1 MAVRGSVAKARAIEK
16 IREAFGED
24 YITTENNKT
33 YIWADD
39 GGERVQ
45 IAISLTCP
53 KNFVGAYEGIQIT
66 NDNVNTT
73 EITDREKHNI
83 ELLMNRLG
91 L

>member
-1 MAVRGSVAKARAIEK
+1 MAARGSAAKARVIEK

-39 GGERVQ
+39 GGEKVQ

-53 KNFVGAYEGIQIT
+53 KNFVGALGGIQIT
-66 NDNVNTT
+66 NDNVNTV
-73 EITDREKHNI
+73 EITDQEKHNI

>member
-1 MAVRGSVAKARAIEK
+1 MAVRGSVAKARVIEK

-53 KNFVGAYEGIQIT
+53 KNFVGALEGIPIT
-66 NDNVNTT
+66 NDNVNTL
-73 EITDREKHNI
+73 EITDQEKHNI

>member
-1 MAVRGSVAKARAIEK
+1 MAVRGSVAKARVIEK
-16 IREAFGED
+16 IREAFEGD

-53 KNFVGAYEGIQIT
+53 KNFVGAYEGIPIT
-66 NDNVNTT
+66 NDNVNTV
-73 EITDREKHNI
+73 EITDQEKHNI

>member
-1 MAVRGSVAKARAIEK
+1 MAVRGSVAKTRVIER
-16 IREAFGED
+16 IREIFGED

-53 KNFVGAYEGIQIT
+53 KNFVGVYEGAPIT
-66 NDNVNTT
+66 KDNADSVK
-73 EITDREKHNI
+73 ITDQEKHNI

>member
-1 MAVRGSVAKARAIEK
+1 MAVRGSVAKARVIEK

-24 YITTENNKT
+24 FITTENNKT

-53 KNFVGAYEGIQIT
+53 KNFVGAYEGIPIT
-66 NDNVNTT
+66 NDNVNTL
-73 EITDREKHNI
+73 EITDQEKHNI